1 MGIFGK
7 IDTSSFS
14 AELSP
19 SALASAQ
26 QQATQSALNQSKKG
40 LLSTIGAGAGNFIS
54 QYGGM
59 ISDIGNSVLGLQSRS
74 QMYGGWRGAAKD
86 MNQQVME
93 KVNPLAGTVNRLSD
107 TVSGG
112 IAKAFGMSTDY
123 DDGASQTFDTVTD
136 ALNYLG
142 PWGMAANFALDTV
155 NALTG
160 TTVKGVQQSERVGAS
175 SSYGSVSSDME
186 KNAADQ
192 TIGGFGRLM
201 GSARKRRRQIARIQ
215 DRVNRTENLLER
227 ADDRKQASQ
236 WQGYGLRN
244 WMELN
249 GNPSPTHLAKQGMKL
264 PNKTD
269 ITNIKAILSKKSG
282 GTLLPPKPEF
292 YSILAEEL
300 EEEVEAFKQ
309 GGTIIPEGA
318 LHARKNNME
327 GAGKDF
333 THKGIPVVDN
343 KGEQQAEI
351 ERDEIIFS
359 KEVTSKL
366 EELMNDG
373 SDKAA
378 IEAGKLLVKEIFE
391 NTDDRT
397 GLIAAIV
404 GEEPTPDEEDFAKF
418 GEGGTVEIAKEGTK
432 TPEKEEDTI
441 SLEDFMS
448 EKIKSRT
455 EAAIQKATTRKT
467 PYMFKNKD
475 WKNCIATAVDNYGI
489 PIVMRNADLAADPG
503 KYGFEEI
510 FFGDN
515 TDTLPDGVLI
525 QDYNKEND
533 PDTPGHTVMLVGRTE
548 TGAPLY
554 SYSNGDNTPEAMH
567 RSTTNYTFR
576 RWDNKR
582 KPRAYR
588 YIGTPA
594 ERWAWT
600 EEYNTLYPVKHD

>member
-1 MGIFGK
+1 MEEAK
-7 IDTSSFS
+7 IQNSSFLGQNFS
-14 AELSP
+14 FVTSTDPNTGKKVGPGKFAQLFNSEN
-19 SALASAQ
+19 AAATGQIASMF
-26 QQATQSALNQSKKG
+26 SG
-40 LLSTIGAGAGNFIS
+40 FGNAMF
-54 QYGGM
+54 
-59 ISDIGNSVLGLQSRS
+59 GLQSRS

-86 MNQQVME
+86 ANQEIMN
-93 KVNPLAGTVNRLSD
+93 KVNPLAGGLNQLSD
-107 TVSGG
+107 TLSGG
-112 IAKAFGMSTDY
+112 IAKAFGKSTDY
-123 DDGASQTFDTVTD
+123 SDGASQTFDTVTD

-142 PWGMAANFALDTV
+142 PWGSVANFALDTV

-160 TTVKGVQQSERVGAS
+160 TTIKGVQQSERVGAS

-186 KNAADQ
+186 KYAGDQ

-201 GSARKRRRQIARIQ
+201 GSASKRRRQIARIQ

-366 EELMNDG
+366 EQLMNDG

-404 GEEPTPDEEDFAKF
+404 GEEPTPDEEDLTKF
-418 GEGGTVEIAKEGTK
+418 EEGGTVEIAKEGTK
-432 TPEKEEDTI
+432 TPRKRKYDTPWKFMNYLNSTGRGLSDDYDYESFYNNEDAYFKWEDEEENSPGKAHMSGDFKKPNHITYSDEGFGWKGSDEDGWTFTVSPRQQSLRSYDTYVNYWNENEPE
-441 SLEDFMS
+441 STLVYGDKTY
-448 EKIKSRT
+448 KIK
-455 EAAIQKATTRKT
+455 
-467 PYMFKNKD
+467 KND
-475 WKNCIATAVDNYGI
+475 
-489 PIVMRNADLAADPG
+489 
-503 KYGFEEI
+503 
-510 FFGDN
+510 
-515 TDTLPDGVLI
+515 
-525 QDYNKEND
+525 
-533 PDTPGHTVMLVGRTE
+533 
-548 TGAPLY
+548 
-554 SYSNGDNTPEAMH
+554 
-567 RSTTNYTFR
+567 
-576 RWDNKR
+576 
-582 KPRAYR
+582 
-588 YIGTPA
+588 
-594 ERWAWT
+594 
-600 EEYNTLYPVKHD
+600 